1 MKKTKYSE
9 TVINLPTNEIIEL
22 YRDEK
27 KGSTYI
33 AEKFKCKSQHILKIL
48 KENKVPIYKRSTV
61 DKEEV
66 RQLHDEGYSLRQI
79 AEKVKVNKN
88 LVSLIVQEI
97 KSSRKRPLR
106 NIIKKE
112 KLLEL
117 SKQNLT
123 MEEMAKIFKTSSM
136 TVSRYLKRFGIK
148 KKYAKGRIVTI
159 GRGMG
164 TYYSKIDKINQEECA
179 KLYQEG
185 YSYAKLNKKYNI
197 GRDLIKKILML
208 QGVELRK
215 RKINENGAK
224 PAFNEQSTFFFENFD
239 KLNNTKGLYGEN
251 EYYTEELNYFPD
263 YINFDLKLII
273 EWDEKHHQQNKLKD
287 TIREKEIRE
296 KFPDFEFK
304 RISE

>member
-112 KLLEL
+112 
-117 SKQNLT
+117 
-123 MEEMAKIFKTSSM
+123 
-136 TVSRYLKRFGIK
+136 
-148 KKYAKGRIVTI
+148 
-159 GRGMG
+159 
-164 TYYSKIDKINQEECA
+164 
-179 KLYQEG
+179 
-185 YSYAKLNKKYNI
+185 
-197 GRDLIKKILML
+197 
-208 QGVELRK
+208 
-215 RKINENGAK
+215 
-224 PAFNEQSTFFFENFD
+224 
-239 KLNNTKGLYGEN
+239 
-251 EYYTEELNYFPD
+251 
-263 YINFDLKLII
+263 
-273 EWDEKHHQQNKLKD
+273 
-287 TIREKEIRE
+287 
-296 KFPDFEFK
+296 
-304 RISE
+304 